1 MHYLVL
7 KALVASPFMVYGVL
21 FFGMFVEGDLF
32 LLTAGFLLHRGVVHF
47 LDSFVLL
54 YLGML
59 LGDSLWH
66 VAGTHLHRI
75 NSPYFKRVIVVAE
88 RFDGIL
94 RARLFHTMLVTKFM
108 YGFHHPVLL
117 RAGMI
122 GVTRR
127 AILRAD
133 ALAGP
138 IWILSVMGLGYL
150 ASASLFAVHRYLR
163 IAEFGILATFIIFV
177 VVERIITRRERK
189 NPT

>member
-7 KALVASPFMVYGVL
+7 KALVASPFMVYSVL
-21 FFGMFVEGDLF
+21 FLGMFFEGDLF
-32 LLTAGFLLHRGVVHF
+32 LLTTGFLLHRGVVHF
-47 LDSFVLL
+47 LDSFALL

-66 VAGTHLHRI
+66 SAGTHLNRI
-75 NSPYFKRVIVVAE
+75 NSPYFKRVVALAE
-88 RFDGIL
+88 RFDGIV
-94 RARLFHTMLVTKFM
+94 RTRIFHTMLVTKFM

-122 GVTRR
+122 GIPKRV
-127 AILRAD
+127 ILRAD

-138 IWILSVMGLGYL
+138 IWILMVMGLGYL

-163 IAEFGILATFIIFV
+163 IAEFGILATFIIFI
-177 VVERIITRRERK
+177 VVERILTRRER
-189 NPT
+189 NHPV